1 VSDRIDVNQAAEP
14 AQAPLEV
21 DRPDAV
27 AWDEEVDILIVGF
40 GAAGASAAIEA
51 KERGFD
57 ALVIERFNGGG
68 ATAVSGGVIYSGG
81 GTRVQK
87 EAGIED
93 DVEDMVRYLETEI
106 GDGVSPRTLRDFCET
121 SVETFAW
128 LEKHG
133 LQFKASLCPKK
144 TSYPLDKYCL
154 YFSGNEGFL
163 PHREKAQPAPRGHRV
178 IGKGLADPRQVGAET
193 RAFLQAGGCNDDSQR
208 QARLEDAK
216 QVRRRRCGAR
226 GNAVRTGAPR
236 RRALDRRIHSQ
247 PRHGREVRAQLP
259 QGHACRHPR
268 R

>member
-1 VSDRIDVNQAAEP
+1 MFPDSRVEESSVSDRIDVKQAAEP

-21 DRPDAV
+21 DGPDAV
-27 AWDEEVDILIVGF
+27 AWNEEVDVVIVGF

-51 KERGFD
+51 TERRLE

-81 GTRVQK
+81 GTRIQK

-93 DVEDMVRYLETEI
+93 RVEDMVHYLEIEI
-106 GDGVSPRTLRDFCET
+106 GDGVLPHTLRDFCET

-133 LQFKASLCPKK
+133 LEFKASLCPKK

-154 YFSGNEGFL
+154 YFSGNEAFL

-178 IGKGLADPRQVGAET
+178 IDKGM
-193 RAFLQAGGCNDDSQR
+193 
-208 QARLEDAK
+208 ARPSIISPHHNT
-216 QVRRRRCGAR
+216 V
-226 GNAVRTGAPR
+226 
-236 RRALDRRIHSQ
+236 
-247 PRHGREVRAQLP
+247 HGHGVPVHNQ
-259 QGHACRHPR
+259 
-268 R
+268 